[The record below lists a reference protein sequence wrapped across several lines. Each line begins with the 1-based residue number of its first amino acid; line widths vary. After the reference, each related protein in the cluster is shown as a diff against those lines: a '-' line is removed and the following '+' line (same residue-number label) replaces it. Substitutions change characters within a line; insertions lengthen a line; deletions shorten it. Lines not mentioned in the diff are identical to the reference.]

1 MRIQEDPGMTDPVQV
16 LRLRTA
22 PLWKRALAQVVDLVA
37 YLPFHLAMA
46 YGAELG
52 AQWGTMVPFALAILV
67 YIPIPVAFTALRGA
81 TFGKMA
87 LGLRVVVPG
96 LRSPGW
102 RHAWNRQGLFI
113 AVLLLT
119 VLEQGAVMAR
129 LGPGSTFEQVV
140 EEAAADPSGWGWV
153 AHVSVSLVWASA
165 LLVLLRSDRRGLH
178 DLWGG
183 STVVEIPKVRRWKA

>member
-1 MRIQEDPGMTDPVQV
+1 MSEPLQV
-16 LRLRTA
+16 LRLRAA
-22 PLWKRALAQVVDLVA
+22 PLWKRALAQVIDLVA

-52 AQWGTMVPFALAILV
+52 SQWGSPVPFALAMLV
-67 YIPIPVAFTALRGA
+67 YVPVPVAFTALRGA

-96 LRSPGW
+96 LRVPGW
-102 RHAWNRQGLFI
+102 RHAWNRQALFI

-119 VLEQGAVMAR
+119 VLEQGQVMSR

-140 EEAAADPSGWGWV
+140 EEAATNPSGWGWI

-165 LLVLLRSDRRGLH
+165 LLVLLRTDRRGLH
-178 DLWGG
+178 DLWGET
-183 STVVEIPKVRRWKA
+183 TVVEMPKVRRWQA

>member
-1 MRIQEDPGMTDPVQV
+1 MDPGMTEPLQV
-16 LRLRTA
+16 LRLRNA
-22 PLWKRALAQVVDLVA
+22 PLWKRGLAQIIDLFA

-52 AQWGTMVPFALAILV
+52 AQWGTMIPFALAMLV
-67 YIPIPVAFTALRGA
+67 YVPIPVAFTALRGA

-96 LRSPGW
+96 LQVPGW
-102 RHAWNRQGLFI
+102 RHAWNRQALFI

-119 VLEQGAVMAR
+119 VLEQGAVMSR

-140 EEAAADPSGWGWV
+140 EEAATNPSGWGWV
-153 AHVSVSLVWASA
+153 AHVAVSLVWATV

-178 DLWGG
+178 DIWGG

>member
-1 MRIQEDPGMTDPVQV
+1 MTEPLQV
-16 LRLRTA
+16 LKLRIA
-22 PLWKRALAQVVDLVA
+22 PLWKRALAQVVDLFA

-52 AQWGTMVPFALAILV
+52 AQWGTMAPFAMAMLV
-67 YIPIPVAFTALRGA
+67 YVPVPVAFTALRGA

-96 LRSPGW
+96 RQLPGW
-102 RHAWNRQGLFI
+102 RHAWNRQALFI

-119 VLEQGAVMAR
+119 VLEQGAVMSR

-140 EEAAADPSGWGWV
+140 EASAAEPSGWGWV
-153 AHVSVSLVWASA
+153 AHLSVSLIWASV

-178 DLWGG
+178 DLLGE
-183 STVVEIPKVRRWKA
+183 STVVEMPKVRRWKA

>member
-1 MRIQEDPGMTDPVQV
+1 MSEMPQA
-16 LRLRTA
+16 LLLRTA
-22 PLWKRALAQVVDLVA
+22 PLWKRALAQVVDLFA

-52 AQWGTMVPFALAILV
+52 AQWGSMIPFALAMLV
-67 YIPIPVAFTALRGA
+67 YVPIPVAFTALRGA

-96 LRSPGW
+96 QRFPGW
-102 RHAWNRQGLFI
+102 RHAWNRQALFI

-140 EEAAADPSGWGWV
+140 EESATNPSGWGWV
-153 AHVSVSLVWASA
+153 AHLSVSLVWASA

-178 DLWGG
+178 DLWGET
-183 STVVEIPKVRRWKA
+183 TVVEMPKVRRWKA

>member
-1 MRIQEDPGMTDPVQV
+1 MSESPQI

-22 PLWKRALAQVVDLVA
+22 PLWKRGLAQVVDLFA

-52 AQWGTMVPFALAILV
+52 AQWGSMIPFALAILV
-67 YIPIPVAFTALRGA
+67 YVPIPVAFTALRGA

-96 LRSPGW
+96 RNVPGW
-102 RHAWNRQGLFI
+102 RHAWNRQALFV

-140 EEAAADPSGWGWV
+140 EESATNPSGWGWV
-153 AHVSVSLVWASA
+153 AHLSVSLVWASA

-178 DLWGG
+178 DLWGE
-183 STVVEIPKVRRWKA
+183 STVVEMPKVRRWKA